1 MNHAVYKNIKKIR
14 ELKNLTRD
22 HVADELKMST
32 SGYGK
37 IERGEVDLTVSKLEK
52 IAEVLDVS
60 IEFIFRF
67 DVSLFFENRTN
78 RKKDLF

>member
-1 MNHAVYKNIKKIR
+1 MNPAVYKNIKKIR

-67 DVSLFFENRTN
+67 DVSLFFENKTN
-78 RKKDLF
+78 SKRDHF

>member
-1 MNHAVYKNIKKIR
+1 MNPAVYKNIKKIR

-22 HVADELKMST
+22 YVADELKMST

-52 IAEVLDVS
+52 IADVLDVS

-78 RKKDLF
+78 RRKDLF

>member
-1 MNHAVYKNIKKIR
+1 MNPAVYKNIKKIR

-22 HVADELKMST
+22 YVADELKMST

-78 RKKDLF
+78 RRKDLF

>member
-1 MNHAVYKNIKKIR
+1 MNPAVYKNIKKIR

-22 HVADELKMST
+22 YVADELKMST

-67 DVSLFFENRTN
+67 DVSLFFESRTN
-78 RKKDLF
+78 RRKDLF